1 MADPTKKEIAA
12 VFKKLRH
19 QGANK
24 VAIAFWGV
32 ILWYIYS
39 NLRRLSL
46 LCCCYLRLSNVF
58 VYIIVIL
65 WVNASIQMCF
75 DCNAM
80 NPTWSSVTYGVFL
93 CIDCSATHRSLGVHL
108 SFVR

>member
-1 MADPTKKEIAA
+1 MTVLLLIVYYARVPLSPPT
-12 VFKKLRH
+12 
-19 QGANK
+19 
-24 VAIAFWGV
+24 
-32 ILWYIYS
+32 
-39 NLRRLSL
+39 
-46 LCCCYLRLSNVF
+46 
-58 VYIIVIL
+58 
-65 WVNASIQMCF
+65 QMCF